1 VSLLKINSALL
12 ARLNDKAIFI
22 ATGFAAILR
31 LLEAYKLSAARF
43 AVSLVNFLAM
53 VGFSPTR
60 RRAVPTSAAF
70 A

>member
-1 VSLLKINSALL
+1 MLLLEVNAASF
-12 ARLNDKAIFI
+12 ARSNGGAVRPPAF
-22 ATGFAAILR
+22 FAAILR
-31 LLEAYKLSAARF
+31 LLEAYKLTAARF